1 MPEIKAAEVQK
12 LRELSQAGMMDCK
25 RALIECEGNMEK
37 AVQFLREKGL
47 ARAEKRSG
55 RATSEGMVD
64 SYIHMGGRIGVLV
77 EVNCETDFVAKNEQF
92 KTLVKEI
99 AMQIAAQKPL
109 YVKREDIPSSIIEAE
124 KEIYRHQ
131 AANEGKK
138 PEFAEKIAEGR
149 LEKFFK
155 ETCLVDQAY
164 IRDQA
169 KSVSDLVKETAS
181 VLGENIQIRRFA
193 RFERG
198 EEEPE
203 KAE

>member
-138 PEFAEKIAEGR
+138 PEFA
-149 LEKFFK
+149 
-155 ETCLVDQAY
+155 
-164 IRDQA
+164 
-169 KSVSDLVKETAS
+169 
-181 VLGENIQIRRFA
+181 
-193 RFERG
+193 
-198 EEEPE
+198 
-203 KAE
+203 

>member
-1 MPEIKAAEVQK
+1 
-12 LRELSQAGMMDCK
+12 
-25 RALIECEGNMEK
+25 
-37 AVQFLREKGL
+37 
-47 ARAEKRSG
+47 
-55 RATSEGMVD
+55 
-64 SYIHMGGRIGVLV
+64 
-77 EVNCETDFVAKNEQF
+77 
-92 KTLVKEI
+92 
-99 AMQIAAQKPL
+99 
-109 YVKREDIPSSIIEAE
+109 
-124 KEIYRHQ
+124 
-131 AANEGKK
+131 
-138 PEFAEKIAEGR
+138 GR

>member
-1 MPEIKAAEVQK
+1 MSEIKASDVQK
-12 LRELSQAGMMDCK
+12 LREMSQAGMMDCK

-37 AVQFLREKGL
+37 AAQFLREKGL

-55 RATSEGMVD
+55 RATSEGTVE

-77 EVNCETDFVAKNEQF
+77 EVNCETDFVAKNDQF
-92 KTLVKEI
+92 KTLVREI

-109 YVKREDIPSSIIEAE
+109 YVRREEIPAAVVEAE

-138 PEFAEKIAEGR
+138 PEFADKIAEGR

-155 ETCLVDQAY
+155 ETCLVDQPY

-169 KSVSDLVKETAS
+169 KTVADIVKETAA
-181 VLGENIQIRRFA
+181 VLGENIQVRRFA

-198 EEEPE
+198 EELQTD
-203 KAE
+203 AE

>member
-1 MPEIKAAEVQK
+1 MPEIKAADVQK

-25 RALIECEGNMEK
+25 RALIECQGNMEK

>member
-109 YVKREDIPSSIIEAE
+109 YVKREDIPSSVIEAE

-138 PEFAEKIAEGR
+138 PEFADKIAEGR
-149 LEKFFK
+149 LEKYFK

-169 KSVSDLVKETAS
+169 KTVADLVKETAS
-181 VLGENIQIRRFA
+181 ILGENIQIRRFA
-193 RFERG
+193 RYERG
-198 EEEPE
+198 EAEPE
-203 KAE
+203 IAE

>member
-1 MPEIKAAEVQK
+1 
-12 LRELSQAGMMDCK
+12 
-25 RALIECEGNMEK
+25 
-37 AVQFLREKGL
+37 
-47 ARAEKRSG
+47 
-55 RATSEGMVD
+55 SEGMVD

-109 YVKREDIPSSIIEAE
+109 YVKREDIPSSVIEAE

-138 PEFAEKIAEGR
+138 PEFADKIAEGR
-149 LEKFFK
+149 LEKYFK

-169 KSVSDLVKETAS
+169 KTVADLVKETAS
-181 VLGENIQIRRFA
+181 ILGENIQIRRFA
-193 RFERG
+193 RYERG
-198 EEEPE
+198 EAEPE
-203 KAE
+203 IAE

>member
-1 MPEIKAAEVQK
+1 MAEIKAADVQK
-12 LRELSQAGMMDCK
+12 LREMSQAGMMDCK

-37 AVQFLREKGL
+37 AAQLLREKGL

-55 RATSEGMVD
+55 RATSEGMVE

-77 EVNCETDFVAKNEQF
+77 EVNCETDFVAKNDQF
-92 KTLVKEI
+92 KNLVKEI
-99 AMQIAAQKPL
+99 AMQIAAQKPI
-109 YVKREDIPSSIIEAE
+109 YVKREEVPASVIEGE

-131 AANEGKK
+131 AVNEGKK
-138 PEFAEKIAEGR
+138 PEFADKIAEGR

-155 ETCLVDQAY
+155 ETCLVDQPY

-169 KSVSDLVKETAS
+169 KTIADVVKETAA
-181 VLGENIQIRRFA
+181 VLGEHIQVRRFA

-198 EEEPE
+198 EDLTGQ
-203 KAE
+203 AE

>member
-1 MPEIKAAEVQK
+1 MAEIKAADVQK
-12 LRELSQAGMMDCK
+12 LREMSQAGMMDCK
-25 RALIECEGNMEK
+25 RALIECGGNMEK
-37 AVQFLREKGL
+37 AAQFLREKGL

-77 EVNCETDFVAKNEQF
+77 EVNCETDFVAKNDQF

-109 YVKREDIPSSIIEAE
+109 YVKREEIPASVIEAE

-149 LEKFFK
+149 LEKYFK
-155 ETCLVDQAY
+155 ETCLVDQPY

-169 KSVSDLVKETAS
+169 KTVADVIKETAA
-181 VLGENIQIRRFA
+181 VLGENIQVRRFA

-198 EEEPE
+198 EETPE
-203 KAE
+203 IAE